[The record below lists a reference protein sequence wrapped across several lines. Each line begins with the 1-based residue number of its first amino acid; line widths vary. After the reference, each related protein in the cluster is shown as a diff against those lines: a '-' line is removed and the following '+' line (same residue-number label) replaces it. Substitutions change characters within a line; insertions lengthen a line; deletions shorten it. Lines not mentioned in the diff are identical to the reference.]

1 MSGHFKFAYET
12 PHWTAPI
19 RIALNQKPSQ
29 TTACIAQSSSAICAP
44 VGYYAAL
51 SGKSVPTFLDN
62 LISLILKGPE
72 IKTDNQERLKL
83 TENRFCVG
91 VGGKLCASSNFLKK
105 HVSKVFSVSAFSQ
118 KIT

>member
-51 SGKSVPTFLDN
+51 SGKSVPTFRDN
-62 LISLILKGPE
+62 L
-72 IKTDNQERLKL
+72 
-83 TENRFCVG
+83 
-91 VGGKLCASSNFLKK
+91 
-105 HVSKVFSVSAFSQ
+105 SALS
-118 KIT
+118 